1 MLMNFPNAYPGAR
14 AGIEPGAMR
23 STLLACLLV
32 LLLAFA
38 LSACARQP
46 GPENP
51 EAAASGESQDGGARP
66 EALPRPLPRVPAGPD
81 DTVHVRVRGGTD
93 DFNKDTASLIMATL
107 QSEIGLYEADGPKD
121 ADIIVDV
128 DVKDIYVAA
137 VGGTKIN
144 AGRALTNTA
153 LATTLGIAI
162 GSIAGHREGALVG
175 AGIGAAV
182 GLGVTVIDSDKDY
195 TWAMRANVHVRRK
208 GETVEPVPYEATA
221 DGTGMDRPDAEF
233 ALKNRLSED
242 IAKSLGR

>member
-1 MLMNFPNAYPGAR
+1 
-14 AGIEPGAMR
+14 MR
-23 STLLACLLV
+23 STLLSCLLV
-32 LLLAFA
+32 VLLAFA

-46 GPENP
+46 GPGNP
-51 EAAASGESQDGGARP
+51 DAPADSEAQDGGSRP
-66 EALPRPLPRVPAGPD
+66 EMTPQSLPHVPTHPD

-107 QSEIGLYEADGPKD
+107 QSEIGLYEADGPRD

-153 LATTLGIAI
+153 LATSLGLAM

-175 AGIGAAV
+175 AGIGAAI

-195 TWAMRANVHVRRK
+195 TWAMRSNVLVRRK

-221 DGTGMDRPDAEF
+221 DGTGMDRSDAEF

-242 IAKSLGR
+242 IAKSLRR